1 MPNDLPPLDAG
12 SDSSEL
18 SKDDI
23 LDILSQEDTDA
34 EAEQETERAAKT
46 QETESGK
53 SEEGDSEEEKIEL
66 KGELSDEDGNEDKP
80 EVDEEELEVAVPV
93 KRKQIL
99 EKYPNLFK
107 DFPYLEKAYYR
118 EGQFTELFPTI
129 RDARE
134 AADKATVLDKFEADV
149 MQGNTEKVLLA
160 IKEGDERAFRKA
172 VDNYLPTLA
181 KVDQSAFLHVVGN
194 VLRQSLSRVS
204 EEGKRRGD
212 SGEPLVVAAKILAQF
227 MFGTE
232 NVEAP
237 TPLVKEDENINRERQ
252 QINQEREA
260 FVRQK
265 FDDSRTELAGKIQNS
280 LKATISANIDPK
292 STMSEYVRRNA
303 SRDAYEMLEQQ
314 IRSDTRFSSVM
325 NTLWKRA
332 FEEGFSRQSMDRI
345 KSAYLSKAKT
355 VLPTVIKQS
364 RNDALKG
371 QSRNS
376 SNTTGKADSPIALG
390 KTATSISRGKST
402 SDPKAIPKGMKTL
415 DYLSGSD

>member
-12 SDSSEL
+12 SDSSDL

-23 LDILSQEDTDA
+23 LDILSQGEDNEETG
-34 EAEQETERAAKT
+34 QETEGAAKT
-46 QETESGK
+46 
-53 SEEGDSEEEKIEL
+53 EEEKPRTRTEGDAEEEEEIKL
-66 KGELSDEDGNEDKP
+66 KGELADEEDEEVKP
-80 EVDEEELEVAVPV
+80 EDEEELEVAVPV

-107 DFPYLEKAYYR
+107 EFPYLERAYYR
-118 EGQFTELFPTI
+118 EGQFTEVFPTI

-134 AADKATVLDKFEADV
+134 AADKANILDKFEADV
-149 MQGNTEKVLLA
+149 MQGNTERVLLA

-194 VLRQSLSRVS
+194 VIRQSLSRVS
-204 EEGKRRGD
+204 DEGKRRGE
-212 SGEPLVVAAKILAQF
+212 SGEPLVVAAKILSHY

-232 NVEAP
+232 TIEPPA
-237 TPLVKEDENINRERQ
+237 PLVREDETINREREK
-252 QINQEREA
+252 INQEREQ

-265 FDDSRTELAGKIQNS
+265 FDDSRNELAGKIQNS

-292 STMSEYVRRNA
+292 NTMSEYIRRNA
-303 SRDAYEMLEQQ
+303 SRDAYELLEQQ
-314 IRSDTRFSSVM
+314 IRGDARFASVM

-332 FEEGFSRQSMDRI
+332 FEDGFSRQSMDRI

-371 QSRNS
+371 QSRNTG
-376 SNTTGKADSPIALG
+376 NTREKADGPIALG
-390 KTATSISRGKST
+390 KTATSISRGKPT

-415 DYLSGSD
+415 DYLSGND